1 MTQRLGSADR
11 ALIDEDDE
19 DDSSGRQMAETPYN
33 LSEGES
39 FNEPNKPLFQQNNS
53 SQLLPKK

>member
-1 MTQRLGSADR
+1 MTQRIGSADR

-33 LSEGES
+33 LSEGER
-39 FNEPNKPLFQQNNS
+39 FDEPNKPLLQQEYS
-53 SQLLPKK
+53 GPLLPKK

>member
-1 MTQRLGSADR
+1 MTQRIGPADR

-39 FNEPNKPLFQQNNS
+39 FDKPHKPLF
-53 SQLLPKK
+53 